1 MKEYNWREERKKY
14 RGPRAEGSGE
24 QENEEKSR
32 SGKSQLA
39 SDLQE
44 IIESQLPTMP
54 QKPSS
59 RRAA

>member
-44 IIESQLPTMP
+44 IIESQLDR
-54 QKPSS
+54 KSVV
-59 RRAA
+59 